1 MRILHPPLTA
11 LLALALLLL
20 APSAARAQLG
30 EPDPWEKARVRIG
43 PIAFTP
49 TVSLRQLGWDT
60 NVFNTADNKLKDFA
74 VTPAG
79 TIDWWMRLGRARL
92 NGKDDF
98 SYAYWATYKTQGGF
112 NQSHSLNFEVPLSRF
127 KPYIGGSYLNTNDR
141 VGYEIDARARHT
153 ETAGQGGV
161 VTRLSGRTGIDLYG
175 RYVQFRY
182 IGDETF
188 LGSTLAEQFNKKVT
202 AAGATLRYSLTP
214 LTTLTLNGDWSDER
228 YDEAVTRDNTSFR
241 IVPGVSFKPAA
252 LLNGSAT
259 VGYRKLNMLNI
270 NIPDFSG
277 VVASVDLSYVLLGR
291 TRFGLNVG
299 RDILFSFETLQPY
312 YLQTSV
318 GGSIRFG
325 LGRGFDIE
333 ARGYTA
339 NLDYQTSTKADS
351 LLKGRVD
358 KIISYGGGVGY
369 KLTDGSRIA
378 FYVDEYQRTS
388 PTLSFRGYNGLRYG
402 FAITYGL

>member
-1 MRILHPPLTA
+1 
-11 LLALALLLL
+11 
-20 APSAARAQLG
+20 
-30 EPDPWEKARVRIG
+30 
-43 PIAFTP
+43 
-49 TVSLRQLGWDT
+49 
-60 NVFNTADNKLKDFA
+60 
-74 VTPAG
+74 
-79 TIDWWMRLGRARL
+79 
-92 NGKDDF
+92 
-98 SYAYWATYKTQGGF
+98 
-112 NQSHSLNFEVPLSRF
+112 
-127 KPYIGGSYLNTNDR
+127 
-141 VGYEIDARARHT
+141 
-153 ETAGQGGV
+153 
-161 VTRLSGRTGIDLYG
+161 
-175 RYVQFRY
+175 
-182 IGDETF
+182 
-188 LGSTLAEQFNKKVT
+188 
-202 AAGATLRYSLTP
+202 
-214 LTTLTLNGDWSDER
+214 
-228 YDEAVTRDNTSFR
+228 
-241 IVPGVSFKPAA
+241 
-252 LLNGSAT
+252 
-259 VGYRKLNMLNI
+259 MLNI

-402 FAITYGL
+402 FAISYGL